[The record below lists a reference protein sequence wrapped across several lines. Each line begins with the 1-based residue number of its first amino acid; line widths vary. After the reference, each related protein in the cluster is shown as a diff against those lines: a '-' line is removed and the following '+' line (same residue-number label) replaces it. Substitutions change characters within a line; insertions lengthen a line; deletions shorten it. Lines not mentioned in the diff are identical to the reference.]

1 MVLAK
6 GTPGN
11 VTNTGGTKGSGYV
24 HGVACISTIDSGE
37 IGLQDGRFL
46 IENLVAAKE
55 KREEVKM
62 ALNTCSSSSSSS
74 IGKNSDMSGRSK
86 ENSGD
91 ADEVQS
97 SYKGPLDDM
106 EALEQVLPMR

>member
-6 GTPGN
+6 GTPGS
-11 VTNTGGTKGSGYV
+11 VTSTGGTKGSGYV
-24 HGVACISTIDSGE
+24 HGMACISMVDSGE

-46 IENLVAAKE
+46 IENLVSAKE
-55 KREEVKM
+55 KREEVKV
-62 ALNTCSSSSSSS
+62 ALNTCSSSTSS
-74 IGKNSDMSGRSK
+74 IGKNSDISGRSR

-97 SYKGPLDDM
+97 SYKGPLDAM